1 MDLKQL
7 QRFFGIC
14 TVVNF
19 AVYTLGALFL
29 LVFKDF
35 TLTVYDNFFDI
46 AHDSYDWL
54 SFIILGIWKAL
65 IFVFNLTPYVAL
77 RMINK

>member
-1 MDLKQL
+1 MDLSKI
-7 QRFFGIC
+7 QRFLGIC
-14 TVVNF
+14 TIINF
-19 AVYTLGALFL
+19 SVYTLGALFL

-35 TLTVYDNFFDI
+35 TLSIYDHFFNI
-46 AHDSYDWL
+46 PHESYDWM